1 MADLLD
7 KEQFEAEKDIA
18 AWKEVQAAILQAL
31 WDTIKGLFPGAEVE
45 KGQGLTI
52 EKKKADPNQNLE
64 IEKPLAS
71 QPEASPAPGYTQLYG
86 NGVNNLTPENIKAI
100 HAILRS
106 HTGDT
111 VVGGEGLIIKFN
123 GRTLYETDETGKILT
138 HTGISHELR
147 DRLEAIQPG
156 AKSTPAQV
164 QPAQSGA
171 AGQTV
176 SGIAEAPAKDIGAK
190 NGGLVGGDAP
200 SVANPPDKDSKN
212 TIEEAITQWH

>member
-52 EKKKADPNQNLE
+52 EKKKGDPNQNLE
-64 IEKPLAS
+64 IERPLAS
-71 QPEASPAPGYTQLYG
+71 QQEASSAPGYTQLYG

-111 VVGGEGLIIKFN
+111 VVGGEGLVIKFN

-138 HTGISHELR
+138 HTGISHE
-147 DRLEAIQPG
+147 
-156 AKSTPAQV
+156 
-164 QPAQSGA
+164 
-171 AGQTV
+171 
-176 SGIAEAPAKDIGAK
+176 
-190 NGGLVGGDAP
+190 
-200 SVANPPDKDSKN
+200 
-212 TIEEAITQWH
+212 